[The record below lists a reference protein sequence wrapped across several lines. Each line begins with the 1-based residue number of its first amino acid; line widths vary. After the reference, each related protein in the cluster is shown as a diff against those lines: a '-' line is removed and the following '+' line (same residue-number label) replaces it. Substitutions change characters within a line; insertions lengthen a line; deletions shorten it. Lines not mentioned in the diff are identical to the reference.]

1 MRRTYVSLLLAIAI
15 LWGASY
21 MFIKVGVRD
30 FAPTTLMLIR
40 VVLAAAALFAYLAW
54 QHGVRS
60 TIEAMRGAGRGAYA
74 LGVVNGA
81 IPFTLI
87 AWGEQHID
95 SGIAAIANSAVPIF
109 VVLLAIPFVPGE
121 RVSGGRL
128 GGVVLGLVGVGLV
141 VGVDPEGGSLAVL
154 GALACVLAA
163 VAYAAAMLWAQRLV
177 VGVTGPVLTLTA
189 TLGASAALLPFGV
202 VQAPSDLPGWK
213 PIASVVA
220 LALGGTALAQ
230 ILFYRLL
237 RGFGSARS
245 SLVVYLLPPV
255 AVVYGVILLGEPLR
269 LMALAGLSLILA
281 GIAIGSGAV
290 RLPRRAAAATG
301 SA

>member
-1 MRRTYVSLLLAIAI
+1 MRRSYVGLLLAIAM

-40 VVLAAAALFAYLAW
+40 VVLAAAVLFAYLAS
-54 QHGVRS
+54 QNGFRA
-60 TIEAMRGAGRGAYA
+60 TLEQMRAAGRGAYV

-87 AWGEQHID
+87 AWGEEHID
-95 SGIAAIANSAVPIF
+95 SGIAAIANSTMPIF

-128 GGVVLGLVGVGLV
+128 GGVLLGLVGVGVV
-141 VGVDPEGGSLAVL
+141 VGVVPEGGWIAAL
-154 GALACVLAA
+154 GALACVLAS
-163 VAYAAAMLWAQRLV
+163 VCYAIATLWGQKLV
-177 VGVTGPVLTLTA
+177 HGVTGPVLALTA
-189 TLGASAALLPFGV
+189 TLGASIALLPFGV
-202 VQAPSDLPGWK
+202 AQAPSDLPGWK
-213 PIASVVA
+213 PVASVLA

-237 RGFGSARS
+237 RGFGSARA

-269 LMALAGLSLILA
+269 LTALAGLALILA
-281 GIAIGSGAV
+281 GIAIGSGAR
-290 RLPRRAAAATG
+290 RLPRGATAAAGA
-301 SA
+301 